1 MHTKH
6 LLMKRF
12 VFLLFM
18 LVSITAT
25 AQSDKDFKIYF
36 SPDSDVTYRLFKTQ
50 NMHIFIKLNTSDGT
64 IKLVQYSTESIDDM
78 LEVSLSDTNL
88 ATGNDVKNGRF
99 YLYPTDNFFTFL
111 LLDQVDGRVWQV
123 QWSTDPKDFGVFRIN

>member
-1 MHTKH
+1 
-6 LLMKRF
+6 MKRF

-64 IKLVQYSTESIDDM
+64 MKLVQYRTESIDDM
-78 LEVSLSDTNL
+78 LEVSLSDTKL

>member
-1 MHTKH
+1 
-6 LLMKRF
+6 MKRF

-64 IKLVQYSTESIDDM
+64 MKLVQYSTESIDDM
-78 LEVSLSDTNL
+78 LEVSLSDT
-88 ATGNDVKNGRF
+88 GNR
-99 YLYPTDNFFTFL
+99 
-111 LLDQVDGRVWQV
+111 
-123 QWSTDPKDFGVFRIN
+123 

>member
-1 MHTKH
+1 
-6 LLMKRF
+6 MKKF
-12 VFLLFM
+12 VFFLFM

-25 AQSDKDFKIYF
+25 AQSDKDFKVYF

-64 IKLVQYSTESIDDM
+64 MKLVQYSTESIDDM
-78 LEVSLSDTNL
+78 LEVSLSDTKL